1 MDHSKQPGQN
11 MNKKD
16 AKMVAETITV
26 EQLAAMF
33 DRAKT
38 SITDWKKP
46 SHVNPSIS
54 LGAAWNIYYPALVKG
69 LRPINLPHVKTNMV
83 WVFGDYLADELKP
96 AKKDQRKSPAISV
109 FHQEPVFDV
118 TP

>member
-1 MDHSKQPGQN
+1 

-33 DRAKT
+33 ERAKT
-38 SITDWKKP
+38 SIVDWKKP

-54 LGAAWNIYYPALVKG
+54 LGAAWNLYYPAMVS
-69 LRPINLPHVKTNMV
+69 RQRAINLPHVKTNMV
-83 WVFGDYLADELKP
+83 WLFGDYLDESLKP
-96 AKKDQRKSPAISV
+96 DKKSNSRKPAVDV
-109 FHQEPVFDV
+109 FHQEPIFEVL
-118 TP
+118 P